1 MCSSIFI
8 TGASARRF
16 LELLSDKGFQYTE
29 RRQRV
34 HFQMASDM
42 LKDKAEMFVQIA
54 ELNKDRWMQ

>member
-1 MCSSIFI
+1 MLVYFYYGGKREEI
-8 TGASARRF
+8 

-54 ELNKDRWMQ
+54 ELNKDWWMQ